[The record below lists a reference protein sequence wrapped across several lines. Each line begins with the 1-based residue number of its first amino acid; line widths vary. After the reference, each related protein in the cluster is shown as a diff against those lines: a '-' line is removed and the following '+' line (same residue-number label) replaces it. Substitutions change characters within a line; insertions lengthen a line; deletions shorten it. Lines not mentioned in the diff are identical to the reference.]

1 MLKYVSEKVSRSKA
15 AELLPRPTFKCGHNE
30 ESEHGPDDVVVVE
43 LVPGPV
49 SLLHHGLTSDDSILV
64 DEVLALTGLLL
75 QLGSVRT
82 HPELPLEEL
91 DPDDGE
97 DEEEEDG
104 DEDNVVDGLHSHDDT
119 LYYVFQALGS
129 VDSSEDESL

>member
-1 MLKYVSEKVSRSKA
+1 MSQQAASR
-15 AELLPRPTFKCGHNE
+15 EGPVLPRPALESGHYE
-30 ESEHGPDDVVVVE
+30 ECEHGPDDVVVVE

-64 DEVLALTGLLL
+64 DEVLALAGLLL
-75 QLGSVRT
+75 QLGPVRA

-104 DEDNVVDGLHSHDDT
+104 DEDNVVDGLHSHDDA
-119 LYYVFQALGS
+119 LDHVLQALGS
-129 VDSSEDESL
+129 VDSSGEES

>member
-1 MLKYVSEKVSRSKA
+1 MNNSVTATHQIGPV
-15 AELLPRPTFKCGHNE
+15 LPRPALESGHHE
-30 ESEHGPDDVVVVE
+30 ECQHGPDDVVVVE

-49 SLLHHGLTSDDSILV
+49 PLLHHSLAADDAVLV

-75 QLGSVRT
+75 QLGPVRA

-104 DEDNVVDGLHSHDDT
+104 DEDNVVDGLHSHDNT
-119 LYYVFQALGS
+119 LDHVLEALGS
-129 VDSSEDESL
+129 VDGSEEESF

>member
-1 MLKYVSEKVSRSKA
+1 MESASRSQPWSSPA
-15 AELLPRPTFKCGHNE
+15 LPRPALESGHYE
-30 ESEHGPDDVVVVE
+30 ECEHGPDDVVVVE

-75 QLGSVRT
+75 QLCPVRT

-91 DPDDGE
+91 HTDDGE

-119 LYYVFQALGS
+119 LYYVLQALGS
-129 VDSSEDESL
+129 VDSSGEES